1 MLFSSPE
8 FFIFFLVYFGLHLF
22 LPKHYR
28 VYLIII
34 GSTAFYGFWNPAYL
48 FVPILLASIG
58 FLGGLILRDI
68 SNQSVKKL
76 VLAASIT
83 LACLPLLFYKYLH
96 FFTQEILAL
105 IGSIK
110 SFFPN
115 DNIIQLELPIGIS
128 FITFTII
135 AYLVDTYQ
143 GITKAE
149 KQFKT
154 ILSYVLFFPQLIAGP
169 ILRPT
174 QLIPQI
180 KNPKSWEL
188 RLGFAKFGVLLFSI
202 GLAKKLLIADPI
214 SSYVDP
220 IFADPDKF
228 GFWETLSAVYGFSIQ
243 IYCDFGGYTDM
254 ALGLGIM
261 LSVRLPVNF
270 SSPYLST
277 NIVDFGGVGILH
289 YQTGSET
296 TYTYHLAG
304 TDMGTCERFWRF

>member
-34 GSTAFYGFWNPAYL
+34 GAPL
-48 FVPILLASIG
+48 FMGLEPSLSLVPILLASIG

-76 VLAASIT
+76 VLAACIT

-96 FFTQEILAL
+96 FFTQEILAQ

-154 ILSYVLFFPQLIAGP
+154 ILSYVLF
-169 ILRPT
+169 
-174 QLIPQI
+174 
-180 KNPKSWEL
+180 S
-188 RLGFAKFGVLLFSI
+188 
-202 GLAKKLLIADPI
+202 
-214 SSYVDP
+214 
-220 IFADPDKF
+220 
-228 GFWETLSAVYGFSIQ
+228 LS
-243 IYCDFGGYTDM
+243 
-254 ALGLGIM
+254 
-261 LSVRLPVNF
+261 
-270 SSPYLST
+270 
-277 NIVDFGGVGILH
+277 
-289 YQTGSET
+289 
-296 TYTYHLAG
+296 
-304 TDMGTCERFWRF
+304 